1 MFNKY
6 RNSNKETNTMNC
18 PICGN
23 ELKPSKKDPQ
33 YVLCYSCRKKFK
45 ISDEHE
51 SIERKPDKPLRKSS
65 AHAPKEAAALDDE
78 LTEQT
83 QVFSRRD
90 VRAALKK
97 ANEERKAKKAAL
109 KAAKAGI
116 PVNSNSGNSASI
128 SEPEDDGEFHLRYA
142 NLPPKSVR
150 EKQEREM
157 RKAYDELLS
166 IGKEERSSKKH
177 GLFGKRN

>member
-1 MFNKY
+1 
-6 RNSNKETNTMNC
+6 MNC
-18 PICGN
+18 TICGN
-23 ELKPSKKDPQ
+23 ELKPSKKDPR
-33 YVLCYSCRKKFK
+33 YVLCHNCRKKFK
-45 ISDEHE
+45 VSGEHE
-51 SIERKPDKPLRKSS
+51 SIERKSDKPLRKASV
-65 AHAPKEAAALDDE
+65 HAPKEAEALDDE

-90 VRAALKK
+90 IRATLKK
-97 ANEERKAKKAAL
+97 ANEERKEKKAAL
-109 KAAKAGI
+109 KAAKTGI
-116 PVNSNSGNSASI
+116 PVGGKGGNPASI
-128 SEPEDDGEFHLRYA
+128 SDPEDDEEFHLRYA

-166 IGKEERSSKKH
+166 IGKEERSAKKH